1 MNALPKRLLSIGVPK
16 PTGAPFCLRYR
27 HLMAR
32 TFLYRLPQH
41 RPKLYRAGSPMIVAL
56 CALAVSQVNTAG
68 AQKREPDET
77 EKALAAQ
84 IKCEDFSKRKRAAE
98 AVHRT

>member
-1 MNALPKRLLSIGVPK
+1 
-16 PTGAPFCLRYR
+16 
-27 HLMAR
+27 
-32 TFLYRLPQH
+32 
-41 RPKLYRAGSPMIVAL
+41 MIVAL

>member
-1 MNALPKRLLSIGVPK
+1 
-16 PTGAPFCLRYR
+16 
-27 HLMAR
+27 
-32 TFLYRLPQH
+32 
-41 RPKLYRAGSPMIVAL
+41 MIVAL

-84 IKCEDFSKRKRAAE
+84 IKCEDFSKNSDGGWTSGPNAR
-98 AVHRT
+98 HRSDGA